1 MNRSTP
7 QGRLRM
13 EWFSHVDKINLSNIG
28 IFEFDFWK
36 LKIDGRQCHLQP
48 LMLINDANAIFCHC
62 HPKWKLKITY
72 DQPIK
77 VHHPFSS
84 QPIISLKLGNFL
96 SFKKLPGKFIRSRR
110 LSIDGMK
117 IRVEGRGIFRL
128 FGRAWQD
135 CLMGHFWL
143 NLPLMSTAGTSKIG
157 ANSCEMSESC
167 SLYLYLYLTSEVQI
181 AK

>member
-1 MNRSTP
+1 
-7 QGRLRM
+7 M
-13 EWFSHVDKINLSNIG
+13 ERFSHVDKINLSNIG

-96 SFKKLPGKFIRSRR
+96 AFKKLPGKFIRSRP
-110 LSIDGMK
+110 SNHSFAE
-117 IRVEGRGIFRL
+117 VEKMGGNEGQFRNRKRTTEGGQSNYKATGDLRGTEITFY
-128 FGRAWQD
+128 
-135 CLMGHFWL
+135 
-143 NLPLMSTAGTSKIG
+143 NL
-157 ANSCEMSESC
+157 
-167 SLYLYLYLTSEVQI
+167 
-181 AK
+181 

>member
-1 MNRSTP
+1 MGLWAERCMLANHQFIDGGRLWSLRVRLSLRAHFQICKAHSKSSFVPANMHFSTFSKS
-7 QGRLRM
+7 QSTHKGRLRM
-13 EWFSHVDKINLSNIG
+13 EWFSHVDKINLSNLG

-48 LMLINDANAIFCHC
+48 LMLINDANAILCHC

-96 SFKKLPGKFIRSRR
+96 AFKKLPGKFIRSR
-110 LSIDGMK
+110 
-117 IRVEGRGIFRL
+117 
-128 FGRAWQD
+128 
-135 CLMGHFWL
+135 
-143 NLPLMSTAGTSKIG
+143 P
-157 ANSCEMSESC
+157 
-167 SLYLYLYLTSEVQI
+167 
-181 AK
+181 